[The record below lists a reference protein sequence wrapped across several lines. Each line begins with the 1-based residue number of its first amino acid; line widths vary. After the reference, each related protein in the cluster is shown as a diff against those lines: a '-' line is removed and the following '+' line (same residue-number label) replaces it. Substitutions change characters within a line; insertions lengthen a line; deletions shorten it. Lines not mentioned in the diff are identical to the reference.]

1 MAYRLYFDEFKDI
14 KDYEKYIKLSNEQK
28 DFQRNIVE
36 KATPL
41 KLKLEGKVKD
51 NFKIEDIDTFTSSQA
66 DEASAIK
73 NLKGHRID
81 YLTDKEQLT
90 NKLTLVL
97 NHNGI
102 KEIPIVYRDILLW
115 KASIDIRNK
124 KKYANTGEKVIMD
137 NFEELTDFVEHLK
150 RLAKDEFSKDYLLDP
165 KSVKGL
171 NKNEISKLNIKSFDD
186 TRKYSGNG
194 YGIYNS
200 EVVRKGLRTLLKEYI
215 LYDYVYND
223 KKKND
228 ASTVSIE
235 EDIRR
240 NNSELINY
248 FRSNYMNL
256 RDAIVWE
263 QNYLETLKN
272 KAKSNISFSEK
283 EEIIKEINYLEH
295 EKKCRNKEAERT
307 EDYELDDS
315 YYDKQIKMDFDDENL
330 SYHYEHS
337 DLDEMMESTD
347 LDDMTDDDKRRLGII
362 R

>member
-1 MAYRLYFDEFKDI
+1 MAYRLYLDEFKDI

-36 KATPL
+36 KITPL

-51 NFKIEDIDTFTSSQA
+51 SFKIEDIDTFTSSQA
-66 DEASAIK
+66 NEASAIK
-73 NLKGHRID
+73 KLKEHRID
-81 YLTDKEQLT
+81 YLSNKEQLT

-97 NHNGI
+97 HHNGT

-115 KASIDIRNK
+115 RASINLRNK
-124 KKYANTGEKVIMD
+124 KKYAKTGEKVVMD
-137 NFEELTDFVEHLK
+137 KFDELIDFVEHLK
-150 RLAKDEFSKDYLLDP
+150 RLAKNEFSKDYLLNL
-165 KSVKGL
+165 KNIKWL
-171 NKNEISKLNIKSFDD
+171 NKNEMIKLNVKSFDD

-194 YGIYNS
+194 YGVYDYDTVKRGLRSFLTEYLKLDYIYN
-200 EVVRKGLRTLLKEYI
+200 EKRNRNE
-215 LYDYVYND
+215 
-223 KKKND
+223 
-228 ASTVSIE
+228 STISVEQDLI
-235 EDIRR
+235 DC
-240 NNSELINY
+240 NKDLINY

-263 QNYLETLKN
+263 QNYLEILKN

-295 EKKCRNKEAERT
+295 EKKCRNKEIERT
-307 EDYELDDS
+307 EDYELDEN

-337 DLDEMMESTD
+337 DLDELMESTD
-347 LDDMTDDDKRRLGII
+347 LDDMTDNDKRRLGII